1 MRTRRR
7 ARHTATLTLGAFAVF
22 ASAAPAW
29 SASPALAD
37 GNAFVPGGQAVSLSL
52 ASGKGT
58 PLDPGL
64 YSTTLPVDE
73 TSRYIE
79 VGRGEGERLEIGVLG
94 AATWKGGAWSVQD
107 GSQGLA
113 VELTTLD
120 GEITCESDS
129 DSVSGS
135 NTPGMLET
143 NVAIDPDK
151 TLRTQNSSTGEA
163 CRKATSYRLE
173 VKRSQQGD
181 DATPLP
187 VQIAVIRTPRVT
199 GEVKKPTS
207 TIADMSTMPLSTSGS
222 VEPGAGFASAT
233 ALTPG
238 GYDLSAKP
246 GRRMFFR
253 VHLGWGQRMSFGWQL
268 PKNGSAYK
276 PKQDLTFDLKVFNPA
291 LTPVT
296 MSGSG
301 SASGY
306 LFSSSSDVEPEEAGV
321 FTAPI
326 DYANADLEASG
337 DSSVQWQATPG
348 WYYVALD
355 IAPNGPPTRTFDGGD
370 PIASVLSV
378 RVAGKPSSGPSM
390 NVAQPDPGTLSTP
403 GSSGSNPVLWG
414 GALVL
419 GVAATAGVG
428 YVLWRRDRA

>member
-7 ARHTATLTLGAFAVF
+7 ARHGATLTLGTVVALT
-22 ASAAPAW
+22 SAAPAW
-29 SASPALAD
+29 GATPALAD
-37 GNAFVPGGQAVSLSL
+37 GNGFVPGGRAVDLSL

-64 YSTTLPVDE
+64 YSTTLPVDQ
-73 TSRYIE
+73 TSRYIQVE
-79 VGRGEGERLEIGVLG
+79 RGEGERLEIGILG
-94 AATWKGGAWSVQD
+94 AATWKDGAWSVQD
-107 GSQGLA
+107 GSQGLT
-113 VELTTLD
+113 VKLTTLD
-120 GEITCESDS
+120 GETSCATDS
-129 DSVSGS
+129 DSMSGS
-135 NTPGMLET
+135 TTPGMLMTSLAVDPSET
-143 NVAIDPDK
+143 V
-151 TLRTQNSSTGEA
+151 RTKNAFTDEA

-181 DATPLP
+181 NATDLPL
-187 VQIAVIRTPRVT
+187 QIAVIRTPRVSGDVT
-199 GEVKKPTS
+199 KPSS
-207 TIADMSTMPLSTSGS
+207 TIADMSTQPLSTSGS

-233 ALTPG
+233 TLTPG
-238 GYDLSAKP
+238 AYDLAAQP

-253 VHLGWGQRMSFGWQL
+253 VHLGWGQRMSFGWQV
-268 PKNGSAYK
+268 PKNGSSYK
-276 PKQDLTFDLKVFNPA
+276 PKQDLTFDVAVFNPA

-296 MSGSG
+296 TSGSG

-306 LFSSSSDVEPEEAGV
+306 LFPSSSDMEPKEAGA

-337 DSSVQWQATPG
+337 DSSVQWQAMPG

-355 IAPNGPPTRTFDGGD
+355 VAPSSSSTQTFEGGD

-378 RVAGKPSSGPSM
+378 RVEGEPSSGPSM
-390 NVAQPDPGTLSTP
+390 NVAQPDPGTLSTQ

-414 GALVL
+414 GALAL

-428 YVLWRRDRA
+428 YVLWRREKA